1 MGSVTVPPQGPPGPS
16 GDSVTSTTRERTLW
30 EGGRSMSFKGE
41 VEVLVQGRRGTL
53 PEKTGVLT
61 WSTGMYNDR
70 NPWGVSLV
78 TGVPQG

>member
-1 MGSVTVPPQGPPGPS
+1 
-16 GDSVTSTTRERTLW
+16 
-30 EGGRSMSFKGE
+30 MSFKGE